1 MPVPLDQI
9 DSSVIDELMALKGE
23 RQLLVERL
31 ARMAS
36 EREKVTPTVFAR
48 VQGDYEARR
57 LSLEKKAAP
66 LKAQARREHAK
77 LRAHRDRVSKAR
89 EAALLDRE
97 ELIFRHGLGE
107 FEDEV
112 FRQSGNALDG
122 LISGHDADLAEIS
135 VVNERFLA
143 AFDSEAELSLPVEE
157 PTPPVVVAPPVA
169 APPAPAVAPV
179 PVVPAVAP
187 EAPAEGSVSD
197 ALPARVVV
205 TAPFDVVPPPTLPK
219 EGETMILSAASTAT
233 TAPGR
238 LVPSNPEDGFEEVVL
253 LEMTT
258 IGRTPQNTLRVPQS
272 AVSRR
277 HAEIAKTPQGYMLRD
292 LGSENGTF
300 VNGERAQMHLLVEG
314 DRVQVGT
321 ARFVY
326 QGR

>member
-1 MPVPLDQI
+1 MSVPLDQI

-23 RQLLVERL
+23 RELLVQRL
-31 ARMAS
+31 ARMAG
-36 EREKVTPTVFAR
+36 EREKVTPAVYAR
-48 VQGDYEARR
+48 VQGDYESRR
-57 LSLEKKAAP
+57 LGLEKKAAP

-112 FRQSGNALDG
+112 FRQSGNALDS

-143 AFDSEAELSLPVEE
+143 AFDSEAELSQPVEE
-157 PTPPVVVAPPVA
+157 PAPPAVVAAPVVV
-169 APPAPAVAPV
+169 PPA
-179 PVVPAVAP
+179 PVVPAPVEPPVAP
-187 EAPAEGSVSD
+187 AAPSVSVSD
-197 ALPARVVV
+197 AIPAPVVV
-205 TAPFDVVPPPTLPK
+205 TTPFDVVPPPTVPK
-219 EGETMILSAASTAT
+219 DGETMILSAASAAAAP
-233 TAPGR
+233 APGR

-326 QGR
+326 QGS

>member
-23 RQLLVERL
+23 RELLVQRL

-57 LSLEKKAAP
+57 LGLEKKAAP
-66 LKAQARREHAK
+66 LKAQARREHTK

-112 FRQSGNALDG
+112 FRQSGNALDS
-122 LISGHDADLAEIS
+122 LISGHDADLAEIA

-143 AFDSEAELSLPVEE
+143 AFDSEAELSQPVEE
-157 PTPPVVVAPPVA
+157 PAPPIVVAAPV
-169 APPAPAVAPV
+169 APPAPVAPAPSE
-179 PVVPAVAP
+179 PVASAAPAV
-187 EAPAEGSVSD
+187 SDSD
-197 ALPARVVV
+197 ALPSPVVV
-205 TAPFDVVPPPTLPK
+205 TTPFDVVPPPTLPK
-219 EGETMILSAASTAT
+219 EGETMILSAASA
-233 TAPGR
+233 AAASVPGR
-238 LVPSNPEDGFEEVVL
+238 LVPTNPEDGFEEVVL

-277 HAEIAKTPQGYMLRD
+277 HAEIARTPQGYMLRD

-326 QGR
+326 QGP